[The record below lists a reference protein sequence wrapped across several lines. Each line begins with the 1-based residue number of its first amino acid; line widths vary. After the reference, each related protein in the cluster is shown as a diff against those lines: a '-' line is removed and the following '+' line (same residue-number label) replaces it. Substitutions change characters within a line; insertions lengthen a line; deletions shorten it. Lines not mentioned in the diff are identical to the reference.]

1 MEVILSQERSF
12 LNPAHS
18 VKLKKSV
25 KFDFGHFHRL
35 PQTRNS
41 CSSTGANS
49 FGGVY
54 FSVLSRLCRT
64 ARHGH
69 RAGNKQRHQNSA
81 VEADV

>member
-1 MEVILSQERSF
+1 MEVILSQEKSF

-18 VKLKKSV
+18 VKSIKSV

-35 PQTRNS
+35 APDTEFR
-41 CSSTGANS
+41 SSTGANS

>member
-1 MEVILSQERSF
+1 MEVILSQEKSF

-18 VKLKKSV
+18 VKSKKSV
-25 KFDFGHFHRL
+25 KFDFGHFQSL
-35 PQTRNS
+35 APDTEFLL
-41 CSSTGANS
+41 STGANS

-54 FSVLSRLCRT
+54 FSFRSRLCRT

-69 RAGNKQRHQNSA
+69 RAGNKQRHQNPA